1 MNTPCT
7 DRSRWRSAASLA
19 VEPPLTPPP
28 TPPLGCLTG
37 KRPPG
42 LPLSSD
48 PDRRSVPRL
57 NVVYFRYLKWH
68 SNICLS
74 LNVCTLQ
81 KQSCCCTP
89 SHTFYCNKS
98 QLTDQNSYS
107 ARFDFFHPWLH
118 LCNMQIKFKQKM
130 MLDFTSAVH
139 KHLVTKLRSF
149 YFCMCVY
156 ISMCIHLQIHI
167 KFYACL
173 NRLPAIFVFSL
184 FFLPVVFLCF
194 VVFDCSLFSILF
206 ISLTFMTV
214 KQVCCKGHKTTGF
227 TSSIF
232 LIKSRHLKKKV
243 E

>member
-1 MNTPCT
+1 MFAPCKNRAAAVHRHI
-7 DRSRWRSAASLA
+7 RSIVINHNSRIRT
-19 VEPPLTPPP
+19 LTRQD
-28 TPPLGCLTG
+28 LT
-37 KRPPG
+37 
-42 LPLSSD
+42 
-48 PDRRSVPRL
+48 
-57 NVVYFRYLKWH
+57 
-68 SNICLS
+68 
-74 LNVCTLQ
+74 
-81 KQSCCCTP
+81 
-89 SHTFYCNKS
+89 
-98 QLTDQNSYS
+98 
-107 ARFDFFHPWLH
+107 FFHPWLH

-167 KFYACL
+167 KFCACL

-184 FFLPVVFLCF
+184 FSLPVVCLCF

-206 ISLTFMTV
+206 ISLTFMTM